1 MAKAKA
7 KANKTAKNI
16 KDVSDKILYLV
27 GKLAG
32 SISVDLKSIS
42 KPFSDGFSDGKKS

>member
-1 MAKAKA
+1 MAKKKA
-7 KANKTAKNI
+7 GKTAKNI
-16 KDVSDKILYLV
+16 KDISERILYSV

-32 SISVDLKSIS
+32 SISADLKSMS